1 MLLIK
6 QISEKI
12 KKSEE
17 LSPFLFIG
25 QNTEL
30 LNSKVEEIIFEFF
43 WEFEIPK
50 VNLIKLEDNWENIK
64 IAEIKEFIKKWN
76 LWTPYRFQVF
86 FIENVSRLTLQS
98 ANSCLKFFEEP
109 WIQNI
114 IFMTNSWENWILE
127 TILSRVQIIN
137 FNKVALPTW
146 KEQNTFYFN
155 LLDNYLEKRNSE
167 IFSYFFR
174 NKLEKEEL
182 LDFLKNLILYAKK
195 NLVFLNLIEEIDED
209 INLIKKNNVNVKN
222 IVDKYLMKI

>member
-1 MLLIK
+1 MLIIK

-17 LSPFLFIG
+17 ISPFLFTG

-30 LNSKVEEIIFEFF
+30 LNSKVEEIILELF